1 MDLFER
7 RLVLPVDLPVGG
19 VTQTGGRLRRWVA
32 DPLPTLV
39 SVGVAVV
46 VAAALGAPAVVL
58 VLLGVVAAGLSL
70 SGST

>member
-1 MDLFER
+1 
-7 RLVLPVDLPVGG
+7 VLPVDLPVGS
-19 VTQTGGRLRRWVA
+19 VRAAGGSLSRWVA

-39 SVGVAVV
+39 AVAGGVL
-46 VAAALGAPAVVL
+46 VAAAVGAPPVVL

>member
-1 MDLFER
+1 M
-7 RLVLPVDLPVGG
+7 
-19 VTQTGGRLRRWVA
+19 TGRGDTLRRWVA

-39 SVGVAVV
+39 VVGVLGLT
-46 VAAALGAPAVVL
+46 AALVGAAPPVL

>member
-1 MDLFER
+1 MDLFE

-19 VTQTGGRLRRWVA
+19 VTQTGGSLRRWMA

-39 SVGVAVV
+39 AVGVGAL
-46 VAAALGAPAVVL
+46 VAAAVGAPPVVL